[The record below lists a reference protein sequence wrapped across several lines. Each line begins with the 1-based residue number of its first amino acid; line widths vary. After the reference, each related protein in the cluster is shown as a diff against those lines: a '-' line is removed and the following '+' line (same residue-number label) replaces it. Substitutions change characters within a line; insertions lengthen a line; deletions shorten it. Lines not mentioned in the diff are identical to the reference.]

1 MRCNNKTRFILA
13 VVAEKL
19 KISNRK
25 RADIEE
31 QLVSDGYDKMPNRA
45 AMVGNKFLP
54 HRDRKYSHI
63 CIAAFLWS
71 VASWRVAHPDPMP
84 NFHSCSVQACCGQAA
99 AYWLA
104 AQIKC
109 NMCAVACVS

>member
-13 VVAEKL
+13 VVADKL

-45 AMVGNKFLP
+45 AMVSNKHPPQTL
-54 HRDRKYSHI
+54 YSH
-63 CIAAFLWS
+63 L
-71 VASWRVAHPDPMP
+71 
-84 NFHSCSVQACCGQAA
+84 CSLQT
-99 AYWLA
+99 L
-104 AQIKC
+104 
-109 NMCAVACVS
+109 